1 MKFLKNLSEIQ
12 FRYSKAI
19 LIFAIIVT
27 LFLGFGL
34 SKISMQSD
42 LDKMMPQDL
51 EVYKISHSI
60 EDNFGGQDASIILL
74 RVEGTEKNGVYDIR
88 DPRVLKF
95 LVELQESLKNEDLV
109 ESVQSVGM
117 GFTENTIPKT
127 LESSRQ
133 IFNSIPAYS
142 DFFNKDYSATIVMI
156 SSDLGGGE
164 EKIKEFEKLI
174 DKKISE
180 ISHPENVEIYIT
192 GTPQIRSM
200 MLDILASDA
209 VFTFL
214 IAAVIIFLLL
224 ILMERSFTKATLV
237 FIPLLFGIIWTLG
250 TMGWLGI
257 QLSVA
262 TVGIGAMIL
271 GLSVE
276 YGVFIVSRYSEERE
290 NNPSKVALQ
299 KAVSEVGG
307 SILGSGT
314 TTIAGFLALTTSIMP
329 MLRDLGLSL
338 AIGIG
343 FSLIAAVFVNPSLI
357 ILEENLEHWITERQH
372 KKVIKKREHHK
383 RRKELDEKNY

>member
-1 MKFLKNLSEIQ
+1 MKFLKNLSEFQ

-19 LIFAIIVT
+19 LIFAIVIT
-27 LFLGFGL
+27 LFLGIGL

-60 EDNFGGQDASIILL
+60 EDNFGGHDASIILL
-74 RVEGTEKNGVYDIR
+74 RVEGTEKDGVYDIR

-95 LVELQESLKNEDLV
+95 LVELQDSLKNEDLI

-117 GFTENTIPKT
+117 GFTKESIPET
-127 LESSRQ
+127 LEASRQ

-164 EKIKEFEKLI
+164 GKIKELEILI
-174 DKKISE
+174 DEKISE

-192 GTPQIRSM
+192 GNPQIRSM
-200 MLDILASDA
+200 MLNLLASDA
-209 VFTFL
+209 VFTL
-214 IAAVIIFLLL
+214 SIAAIIIFLLL

-237 FIPLLFGIIWTLG
+237 FVPLLLGIIWTLG

-257 QLSVA
+257 PLSVA

-271 GLSVE
+271 GLGVE

-290 NNPSKVALQ
+290 TKPAKVALQ
-299 KAVSEVGG
+299 IAVSEVGG

-329 MLRDLGLSL
+329 VLRDLGLSL

-343 FSLIAAVFVNPSLI
+343 FSLLAAVFVNPSLI
-357 ILEENLEHWITERQH
+357 ILEESLEHWRTERQH
-372 KKVIKKREHHK
+372 KQIIKKREHHK